1 LPESKEG
8 VYLQPQKQRRF
19 LEETG
24 VVFKVLLR
32 MESFKKK
39 VKNFSKKDLAGK
51 EKALYICSRLQRKQ
65 VPKNTEKKSR
75 VGEIIERFESFNFDK
90 NIPSKIGEVH

>member
-1 LPESKEG
+1 
-8 VYLQPQKQRRF
+8 
-19 LEETG
+19 
-24 VVFKVLLR
+24 

-75 VGEIIERFESFNFDK
+75 VGNKIRGSSPLVSTRISWV
-90 NIPSKIGEVH
+90 IPVKFIDLLN

>member
-19 LEETG
+19 FNKNG
-24 VVFKVLLR
+24 SCFKVLLR
-32 MESFKKK
+32 FVAFKNK
-39 VKNFSKKDLAGK
+39 VKNFSKKDLVDK

-65 VPKNTEKKSR
+65 VPRNIEKKSR
-75 VGEIIERFESFNFDK
+75 VGKIRERFESFNFDK
-90 NIPSKIGEVH
+90 NIPS